1 MDDAK
6 VIPCAVA
13 SAQSAY
19 VLFQK
24 NDWKERSRA
33 VHWEEQRAGED
44 SQTHTQTH
52 GDDRVPGSRPRQQ
65 PCAPLPGR
73 ARPDLLPC

>member
-24 NDWKERSRA
+24 NDWKEVMEVA
-33 VHWEEQRAGED
+33 
-44 SQTHTQTH
+44 
-52 GDDRVPGSRPRQQ
+52 PGGPWGMTPQAWMQ
-65 PCAPLPGR
+65 PIASLQEMP
-73 ARPDLLPC
+73 ASELLGQSLKTI